1 MIGIEDRIK
10 EQRMILGLTQGQLA
24 ELIGVSDVTVSK
36 WESGLNKPKSTHILS
51 LANSLNVSSEWLVN
65 GKTKSTLSELNPE
78 SGTMKTAAAVE
89 RLNKAAGADTAKK
102 LMQAKEQSH
111 AYTAGAD
118 DFSKNFALIPLLD
131 VRASAGPG
139 AVVEHEEVVDN
150 LAFKREWIRDTLQAT
165 PADLYLI
172 NVQGESMT
180 PTLHPGDVI
189 LVDRRAGDNITT
201 DGIYVI
207 RMDDT
212 LLVKR
217 IQRLPGKVLRV
228 SSDNPAYQPFDI
240 KLDETGDELTIIGRV
255 VWSGRRM

>member
-1 MIGIEDRIK
+1 MQNKRIFDRRK
-10 EQRMILGLTQGQLA
+10 ELGLSQQKLSD
-24 ELIGVSDVTVSK
+24 IVGVSKATISQ
-36 WESGLNKPKSTHILS
+36 WESVDYSPSGSNLLL
-51 LANSLNVSSEWLVN
+51 LAKALGVSPDWLVS
-65 GKTKSTLSELNPE
+65 GKTKPLPRELDPE
-78 SGTMKTAAAVE
+78 SGTMKTAEAVE

-102 LMQAKEQSH
+102 LMQVKEQAH

-131 VRASAGPG
+131 VRASAGHG
-139 AVVEHEEVVDN
+139 AVVEHEEVLDN
-150 LAFKREWIRDTLQAT
+150 LAFKREWIRDTLQAS

-217 IQRLPGKVLRV
+217 IQRLPGKTLRI
-228 SSDNPAYQPFDI
+228 SSDNPSYQPFDL
-240 KLDETGDELTIIGRV
+240 KLDDAGDELTIIGRV